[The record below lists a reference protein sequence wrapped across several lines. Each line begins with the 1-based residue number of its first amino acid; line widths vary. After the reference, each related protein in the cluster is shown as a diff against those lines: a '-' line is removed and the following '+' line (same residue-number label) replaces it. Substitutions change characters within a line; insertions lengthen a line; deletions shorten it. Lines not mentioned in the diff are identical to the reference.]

1 MNGSMLASSMAWQVV
16 VMLLAVGVLVKAT
29 DVVVR
34 GLDELI
40 RVTKWGRFGVAV
52 GLMAVTTSLPELFV
66 GISSALEG
74 ASTLSLGN
82 VIGSNIANLSL
93 VIGGAVLVGGS
104 VAVVGNYAR
113 EDLVYTFLVGSL
125 PLLLL
130 MDKNLGRVEGL
141 LLLVV
146 YGVYLWLVSKGKPR
160 KMLEWDVREMT
171 RSALR
176 RMGNRETTRP
186 LAWVLVG
193 MVVVVVASEVVVD
206 MGLVLAQGF
215 GVPILLVGIFG
226 LAVGSSLPELVLWL
240 KAAMK
245 GDAVL
250 IFGSL
255 LGSVV
260 TNSTLV
266 IGVTAL
272 VSPIKVQAID
282 SYLVATLAYIIVFWL
297 FWLLTKTK
305 RRLDRW
311 EGMVL
316 ILVYLMLLVVELT
329 KSGYGIEVWKGLMS
343 WIIG

>member
-29 DVVVR
+29 DAVVR

-74 ASTLSLGN
+74 ASSLSLGN

-113 EDLVYTFLVGSL
+113 EDLVYTFLIGSL

-130 MDKNLGRVEGL
+130 MDKNLGRFEG

-311 EGMVL
+311 EGVML
-316 ILVYLMLLVVELT
+316 ILVYLVLVLVELV
-329 KSGYGIEVWKGLMS
+329 KSGYGIEVWRGMMS
-343 WIIG
+343 RVIG

>member
-1 MNGSMLASSMAWQVV
+1 LNGSMLASSMAWQVV

-29 DVVVR
+29 DAVVR

-74 ASTLSLGN
+74 ASSLSLGN

-113 EDLVYTFLVGSL
+113 EDLVYTFLIGSL

-130 MDKNLGRVEGL
+130 MDKNLGRFEG

-311 EGMVL
+311 EGVML
-316 ILVYLMLLVVELT
+316 ILVYLVLVLVELV
-329 KSGYGIEVWKGLMS
+329 KSGYGIEVWRGMMS
-343 WIIG
+343 RVIG

>member
-1 MNGSMLASSMAWQVV
+1 MLASSMIWQVV

-34 GLDELI
+34 GLNELI
-40 RVTKWGRFGVAV
+40 RVTKWRRFGVAV

-66 GISSALEG
+66 GISSSLEG
-74 ASTLSLGN
+74 ASSLSLGN

-93 VIGGAVLVGGS
+93 VIGVAVAVGGS
-104 VAVVGNYAR
+104 VAVVGSYAR
-113 EDLVYTFLVGSL
+113 EDLIYTFLVGSL

-130 MDKNLGRVEGL
+130 MDKNLGRLEGL

-146 YGVYLWLVSKGKPR
+146 YGVYLWLVSKNKPR

-176 RMGNRETTRP
+176 RIGSRETTRP
-186 LAWVLVG
+186 LVWVLVG
-193 MVVVVVASEVVVD
+193 MTVVIVASEVVVD

-226 LAVGSSLPELVLWL
+226 LAIGSSLPELVLWL
-240 KAAMK
+240 NAAMRR
-245 GDAVL
+245 DAVL

-272 VSPIKVQAID
+272 VSPIKVEAIN
-282 SYLVATLAYIIVFWL
+282 SYLVATLAYIVVFWL
-297 FWLLTKTK
+297 FWLFTKTK

-311 EGMVL
+311 EGIVL
-316 ILVYLMLLVVELT
+316 VVVYLVLVAVEL
-329 KSGYGIEVWKGLMS
+329 KGSGYGVE
-343 WIIG
+343 IGREMMRWLIG

>member
-1 MNGSMLASSMAWQVV
+1 V

-29 DVVVR
+29 DAVVR

-74 ASTLSLGN
+74 ASSLSLGN

-113 EDLVYTFLVGSL
+113 EDLVYTFLIGSL

-130 MDKNLGRVEGL
+130 MDKNLGRFEG

-311 EGMVL
+311 EGVML
-316 ILVYLMLLVVELT
+316 ILVYLVLVLVELV
-329 KSGYGIEVWKGLMS
+329 KSGYGIEVWRGMMS
-343 WIIG
+343 RVIG